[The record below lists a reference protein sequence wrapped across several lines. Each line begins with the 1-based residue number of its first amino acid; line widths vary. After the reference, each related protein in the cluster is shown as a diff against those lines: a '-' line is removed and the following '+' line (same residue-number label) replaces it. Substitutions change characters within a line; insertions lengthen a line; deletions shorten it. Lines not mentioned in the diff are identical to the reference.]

1 LDKTAVMEVGVM
13 NMFAA
18 NNAKSVQEY
27 LAAVPQERKE
37 LISALHE
44 FIQSTVPELEVH
56 YANNMIGYGS
66 FPYRDYKKQ
75 LIQWPVIALANQK
88 NYVSVYVC
96 AVADGNYVAE
106 LYRNSLGK
114 VSVGKSCIRF
124 KKLDDV
130 NLEGLKKVLQIAAKQ
145 PGLGTKV

>member
-1 LDKTAVMEVGVM
+1 M

-18 NNAKSVQEY
+18 NAATTVEEY
-27 LAAVPQERKE
+27 IDAVPQERKE
-37 LISALHE
+37 LILALHE
-44 FIQSTVPELEVH
+44 FIQSAVPGLEVH

-75 LIQWPVIALANQK
+75 LIEWPVIALANQK
-88 NYVSVYVC
+88 NYVSIYVC

-106 LYRNSLGK
+106 LYQNSLGK

-130 NLEGLKKVLQIAAKQ
+130 NLEGLKKVLQIAAKH